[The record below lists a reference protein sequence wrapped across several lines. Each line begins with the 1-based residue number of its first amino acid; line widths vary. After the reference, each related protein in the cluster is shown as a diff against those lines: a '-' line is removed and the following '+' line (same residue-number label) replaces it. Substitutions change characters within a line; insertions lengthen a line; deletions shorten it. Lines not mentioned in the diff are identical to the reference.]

1 MNEAMPNPEFES
13 LLLRALQP
21 VDPPERLSERLEQ
34 TLTELTDLAAEE
46 LEAWEISSMRDPRNW
61 VRPVVAAGVGATAG
75 TALVILRVR
84 SKNRRHRAQSKD
96 FLELAER
103 TLKDV
108 ADEARHLLD
117 R

>member
-1 MNEAMPNPEFES
+1 MGGS
-13 LLLRALQP
+13 D
-21 VDPPERLSERLEQ
+21 VTSEYV
-34 TLTELTDLAAEE
+34 
-46 LEAWEISSMRDPRNW
+46 S
-61 VRPVVAAGVGATAG
+61 AGVGATAG

-84 SKNRRHRAQSKD
+84 SKNKRHRAQSKD
-96 FLELAER
+96 MFELAER

>member
-1 MNEAMPNPEFES
+1 MSEVMPNPEFES

-34 TLTELTDLAAEE
+34 TLTELTDLAAGE
-46 LEAWEISSMRDPRNW
+46 LESWEISSMRDPRNW
-61 VRPVVAAGVGATAG
+61 VRPVAAAGVGAVAG

-84 SKNRRHRAQSKD
+84 ANNKRHRAQSKD
-96 FLELAER
+96 LRELAER

>member
-1 MNEAMPNPEFES
+1 MSEALPNPEFES

-46 LEAWEISSMRDPRNW
+46 LETWEISSMRDPRNW

-84 SKNRRHRAQSKD
+84 SKNKRHRAQSKD
-96 FLELAER
+96 ILELAER

>member
-1 MNEAMPNPEFES
+1 MSETVPNPEFES
-13 LLLRALQP
+13 LLLRAFAP

-46 LEAWEISSMRDPRNW
+46 LEGWELGSMRDPRNW

-84 SKNRRHRAQSKD
+84 AKNKRHRSHSTD
-96 FLELAER
+96 ILELAER